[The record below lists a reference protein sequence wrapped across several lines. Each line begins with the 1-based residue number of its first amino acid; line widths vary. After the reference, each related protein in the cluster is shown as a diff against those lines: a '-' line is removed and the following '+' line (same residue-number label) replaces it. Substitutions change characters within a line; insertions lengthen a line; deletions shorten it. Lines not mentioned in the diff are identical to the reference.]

1 MTLVKVL
8 TEIKIL
14 TVEVVVTIVT
24 ILTVGREVTR
34 LTEVTEI
41 TNYRC
46 DSIDK
51 KQDMAYDILNY
62 SQKQLDHFVAD
73 P

>member
-24 ILTVGREVTR
+24 VGREVTK